1 MPDANALRQRRHD
14 ACMATTKCPTCGAWR
29 GRECHALYRHTR
41 VYPQRLWANQIAN
54 MLTDKKPSASSTT
67 PPIKVEGKIGRSDWG
82 RQLGGLHA
90 ERWAAW
96 EARSVVE
103 RLGEIVD
110 A

>member
-14 ACMATTKCPTCGAWR
+14 LCMATTRCPRCAAWP
-29 GRECHALYRHTR
+29 GRECHALYRHINRR
-41 VYPQRLWANQIAN
+41 VYPRGVWKRAIQNAGKPANTAGVTGKI
-54 MLTDKKPSASSTT
+54 
-67 PPIKVEGKIGRSDWG
+67 EGKIGRSDWG

-90 ERWAAW
+90 ERWTAW

-103 RLGEIVD
+103 RLGEIID